1 MKTFDD
7 MISVFLKVFP
17 GGQIFGH
24 NSIETDRE
32 DPGFDVP
39 AYVRACFGHNNARPG
54 TAAALTPPQITN
66 SEPIDP
72 EIEDPIN
79 ADEDEFVKK
88 EGVILDPA
96 ESNASFVQPTAKT
109 NIQRTLGV
117 FSKMEEIYGDK
128 LTITDAI
135 PAKNGTRSPQ
145 SQHFYGRALDVR
157 ITDKTNAQKEQ
168 MLKAAISAGF
178 TGFGLGE
185 YIMHI
190 DLGPKRYWGYTSS
203 AKATSIKTGHAG
215 AKPFAGKPL
224 SHWAQK
230 YNLGG

>member
-1 MKTFDD
+1 

-24 NSIETDRE
+24 NSIELDRE

-39 AYVRACFGHNNARPG
+39 AYVRACFGHNNAKPG
-54 TAAALTPPQITN
+54 TAPALTPSQLTN
-66 SEPIDP
+66 SQPIDP
-72 EIEDPIN
+72 GLEDPIN
-79 ADEDEFVKK
+79 VDEDGFSTK

-96 ESNASFVQPTAKT
+96 NSNASYVQPDAKT

-117 FSKMEEIYGDK
+117 FSKMQEIYGDK

-135 PAKNGTRSPQ
+135 PSTNGGRSPQ
-145 SQHFYGRALDVR
+145 SQHFYGRALDIR

-178 TGFGLGE
+178 TGFGLGST
-185 YIMHI
+185 IMHV
-190 DLGPKRYWGYTSS
+190 DLGPRRYWGYTSTGNS
-203 AKATSIKTGHAG
+203 TSRSDGHAG

-224 SHWAQK
+224 SHWANK